1 MVNLHDLQLKK
12 ESTAMELVRYVYLV
26 YMTVQ
31 KDWQRK
37 FRIIFA
43 RMFKTT
49 WQLAVWQDLANSSTV
64 MERGELSQPL
74 EASSKQR
81 LCH

>member
-1 MVNLHDLQLKK
+1 MNLQDLQLKK
-12 ESTAMELVRYVYLV
+12 KSTAMELVRYVYLV

-37 FRIIFA
+37 FRIVLARIFETA
-43 RMFKTT
+43 
-49 WQLAVWQDLANSSTV
+49 WQLVVWQNLANSPTV
-64 MERGELSQPL
+64 MERGERSHPL
-74 EASSKQR
+74 EVSSKQR